1 MYKLAILAL
10 THIPQIRVQHQD
22 RDAEILAIVLQLEKT
37 TGMPLSVSVGVVF
50 SINPNDFCYIW

>member
-1 MYKLAILAL
+1 MDKLAILAL
-10 THIPQIRVQHQD
+10 KHTPQIRVHQD

-37 TGMPLSVSVGVVF
+37 TGMPLSVGVGVVF